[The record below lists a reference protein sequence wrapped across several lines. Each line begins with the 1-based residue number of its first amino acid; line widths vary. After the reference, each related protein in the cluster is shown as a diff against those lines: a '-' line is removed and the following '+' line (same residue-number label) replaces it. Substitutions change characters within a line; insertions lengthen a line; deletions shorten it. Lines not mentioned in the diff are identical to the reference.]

1 MICSA
6 GLLCLLPRTMLDRY
20 RSFVV
25 ETPIPMFC
33 VLASGMLS
41 VGLGAVRPML
51 RRCGFLLITGT
62 FRNTAQ
68 TGTYDC
74 KLVFAA
80 MRMYPVKQDNMLLP
94 THSWRPGAWR

>member
-1 MICSA
+1 
-6 GLLCLLPRTMLDRY
+6 
-20 RSFVV
+20 
-25 ETPIPMFC
+25 
-33 VLASGMLS
+33 
-41 VGLGAVRPML
+41 ML

-68 TGTYDC
+68 TGTYDY

-94 THSWRPGAWR
+94 THSWLPGAWR